1 MLTRD
6 DLIDL
11 ILRHLRP
18 AVCAPEASSK
28 GPPGPAER
36 NASLRPAPEAQSHK
50 ERRFERPSPAG
61 RLFLSEYEI
70 KKRLTET
77 AQHLTIPEE
86 AILSPLASD
95 WLVLKGIKIIR
106 E

>member
-11 ILRHLRP
+11 IVAGL
-18 AVCAPEASSK
+18 AKA
-28 GPPGPAER
+28 GPA
-36 NASLRPAPEAQSHK
+36 AAAPARAA
-50 ERRFERPSPAG
+50 AG

-70 KKRLTET
+70 KKRLTPGSKR
-77 AQHLTIPEE
+77 LTLPRN
-86 AILSPLASD
+86 AIISPLASD
-95 WLVLKGIKIIR
+95 WLTLQGIEIAR

>member
-11 ILRHLRP
+11 LVAGLAKAGP
-18 AVCAPEASSK
+18 AATAAPSGKIAPAAPRRLASS
-28 GPPGPAER
+28 GPP
-36 NASLRPAPEAQSHK
+36 
-50 ERRFERPSPAG
+50 G

-70 KKRLTET
+70 KKRLT
-77 AQHLTIPEE
+77 AGGNRLTIPENS
-86 AILSPLASD
+86 ILSPLALD
-95 WLVLKGIKIIR
+95 WLTLKGIEIVR

>member
-11 ILRHLRP
+11 IVAGL
-18 AVCAPEASSK
+18 AKA
-28 GPPGPAER
+28 GPA
-36 NASLRPAPEAQSHK
+36 AAVSAPAK
-50 ERRFERPSPAG
+50 PSPAPKGAPPRGPEG

-70 KKRLTET
+70 KKRLTVSGNR
-77 AQHLTIPEE
+77 LTIPRNS
-86 AILSPLASD
+86 ILSPLALD
-95 WLVLKGIKIIR
+95 WLTLTRIEIVR